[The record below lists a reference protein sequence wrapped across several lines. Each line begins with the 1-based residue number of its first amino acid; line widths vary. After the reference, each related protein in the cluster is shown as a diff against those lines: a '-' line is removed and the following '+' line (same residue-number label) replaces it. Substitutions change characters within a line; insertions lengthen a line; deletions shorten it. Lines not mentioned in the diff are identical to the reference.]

1 MYLLED
7 TLEIKDL
14 PLGIPFIIGKE
25 KDAPLIIKYLEYTV
39 LYRSAKAT
47 GLGFIGRNNSL
58 GSAGEYKLKAIFNVF
73 LRLHVIIK

>member
-7 TLEIKDL
+7 TSKSRIYRWVYLL
-14 PLGIPFIIGKE
+14 IIGKE

-39 LYRSAKAT
+39 LYRSKAT
-47 GLGFIGRNNSL
+47 GLGFSGRNNSGL
-58 GSAGEYKLKAIFNVF
+58 GYAGEYKLKAIFNVF